1 MTSQEKMKNSPNDFS
16 SIHKELAEYKK
27 TITME
32 IENYRILMQDE
43 IEKSIT
49 RLDEMEKNT
58 IEKVNSEW
66 NEYDKKLKD
75 FKKSQIKECNSKLN
89 EISHD
94 SFFNEL
100 VESLAENAVKQICD
114 QSRVESSID

>member
-1 MTSQEKMKNSPNDFS
+1 LTSQEKRKTPPNDFS

-27 TITME
+27 TITSE
-32 IENYRILMQDE
+32 IENYRILMQEE
-43 IEKSIT
+43 IEKAIT

-66 NEYDKKLKD
+66 NEYDKKLKE
-75 FKKSQIKECNSKLN
+75 FRKSQKKECNSKLN

-94 SFFNEL
+94 SFFYEL